1 MPVRWTTGTATA
13 LAGVLAL
20 LSACDLPPMEDTYD
34 KRNTDA
40 AVGISRIT
48 NTPFEQDRR
57 DYFKDRGP

>member
-1 MPVRWTTGTATA
+1 MPARWTTGTATA
-13 LAGVLAL
+13 LAGALAL
-20 LSACDLPPMEDTYD
+20 LSGCNLPPMEDTYD

>member
-1 MPVRWTTGTATA
+1 MTAAAAGLMGA
-13 LAGVLAL
+13 LVA
-20 LSACDLPPMEDTYD
+20 LSACESPAMEDTYD